1 MRFMSVAE
9 CVAQAETGCVPLW
22 YAASEEYG
30 DTSRLLAAL
39 AHAVP
44 LPSRWDESV
53 SRGRGGV
60 PPLRPR
66 GPLTGSSEP
75 DGSQRKGTP

>member
-1 MRFMSVAE
+1 MISLR
-9 CVAQAETGCVPLW
+9 L
-22 YAASEEYG
+22 AAHYEDG

-60 PPLRPR
+60 PPLRAR